1 MIGRIW
7 NHEQKSIVNS
17 TGHLDLRFFSS
28 NQCAANGEDC
38 KDRDYR
44 ARQVT
49 PAQALR
55 QGLRDFGYTEGQNLL
70 IDYRYVEGKHDRI
83 PELIAEVLN
92 LKIDIIV
99 QWAPWLLS
107 RPKSSRISRLFS
119 APAVIRLQLE

>member
-1 MIGRIW
+1 MNKKVLLTALVILTFASFRPTNAQPTGKIARIGIIAPG
-7 NHEQKSIVNS
+7 KSPQ
-17 TGHLDLRFFSS
+17 LRLS
-28 NQCAANGEDC
+28 A
-38 KDRDYR
+38 
-44 ARQVT
+44 T
-49 PAQALR
+49 
-55 QGLRDFGYTEGQNLL
+55 GLRDFGYTEGQNLL